1 MICFVFFDHALKV
14 FTSFDRFQFN
24 FLFKNVFEDLG
35 IGIGVTEGETHTVI
49 IMLKLNLKP
58 KTVIVENFFFPDGAL
73 STEGSHLSI
82 WALPHLGHCRLL
94 SKLLFNL
101 LFLVTISAGS
111 QHVFFPSLNPWLN
124 ELELIGADSTPFLAP
139 KFWLVNHSLIQFRFA
154 RHRRP
159 GDTRFSEVFYV
170 KLVLSSLPCVS
181 DSEIKPL
188 LMPLSIRIHLHVHV
202 VFFRGYP
209 ICLQQVA
216 RLSHAIK
223 KKNVFS
229 IPLVNPLLRFLV
241 LIEIFN
247 KFSRKIPH
255 FSASKNVAWLSK
267 NILVNII
274 SCYVIKRFTDDRRYG
289 ICLCC
294 LLHVLNSSCWLLR
307 LSNVVL
313 SNLISLVECDLL
325 VFAHTEQR
333 VLSKFLDVARMVL
346 LIDNVRKTF
355 LIVRLQWFIHSWH
368 SSIFGTLDVA
378 VDLVMEKVL
387 KELVFIKDLKVL

>member
-1 MICFVFFDHALKV
+1 
-14 FTSFDRFQFN
+14 
-24 FLFKNVFEDLG
+24 
-35 IGIGVTEGETHTVI
+35 
-49 IMLKLNLKP
+49 
-58 KTVIVENFFFPDGAL
+58 
-73 STEGSHLSI
+73 
-82 WALPHLGHCRLL
+82 
-94 SKLLFNL
+94 LLFNL

-111 QHVFFPSLNPWLN
+111 QHVFFSSLNPWLN
-124 ELELIGADSTPFLAP
+124 ELELIGADSTPFLTP
-139 KFWLVNHSLIQFRFA
+139 KFWLVNHSLSQFRFA
-154 RHRRP
+154 RDRRP
-159 GDTRFSEVFYV
+159 SDTRFSEVLYV

-188 LMPLSIRIHLHVHV
+188 LMTLSIRVHLHVHV

-229 IPLVNPLLRFLV
+229 IPLINPLLRFLV

-255 FSASKNVAWLSK
+255 FPASKNVAWLSK

-294 LLHVLNSSCWLLR
+294 LLLVFNSSCWLLG

-325 VFAHTEQR
+325 VFAHTEQH

-346 LIDNVRKTF
+346 LIDNVGKTF
-355 LIVRLQWFIHSWH
+355 LIVRLQWFISSPN

-378 VDLVMEKVL
+378 VDLVMEEVL
-387 KELVFIKDLKVL
+387 KELVFIKNL

>member
-1 MICFVFFDHALKV
+1 
-14 FTSFDRFQFN
+14 
-24 FLFKNVFEDLG
+24 
-35 IGIGVTEGETHTVI
+35 
-49 IMLKLNLKP
+49 
-58 KTVIVENFFFPDGAL
+58 
-73 STEGSHLSI
+73 
-82 WALPHLGHCRLL
+82 
-94 SKLLFNL
+94 
-101 LFLVTISAGS
+101 
-111 QHVFFPSLNPWLN
+111 
-124 ELELIGADSTPFLAP
+124 
-139 KFWLVNHSLIQFRFA
+139 
-154 RHRRP
+154 
-159 GDTRFSEVFYV
+159 
-170 KLVLSSLPCVS
+170 
-181 DSEIKPL
+181 
-188 LMPLSIRIHLHVHV
+188 MPLSIRIHLHVHV

-313 SNLISLVECDLL
+313 SNLIGLVECDLL

-333 VLSKFLDVARMVL
+333 VLSKFLDVTRMVL

-355 LIVRLQWFIHSWH
+355 LIVRLQWFIHSWN